1 VLKTY
6 HEGLGMV
13 AHPTGFYINDDSR
26 IIAIGYELRRYIG
39 ATTQE

>member
-1 VLKTY
+1 
-6 HEGLGMV
+6 MV
-13 AHPTGFYINDDSR
+13 AHPTGFYINDDSQ